1 MAGRIPDSFI
11 DGLLA
16 RVDIVELI
24 GARVPLKRKGKEYT
38 ACCPFHDERTPSFY
52 VSPTKQ
58 FYHCFGC
65 GAHGT
70 PIKFLMEYDR
80 LEFVDAVEELAKRL
94 GLEVPR
100 ESGSGREAPREGQ
113 DLYAALDAAQKYF
126 QRELTTS
133 DVAKRYLDQRGLD
146 AATIEKFGI
155 GWAPEGWSGLID
167 ALGKGDARRIELL
180 DKAGLLSKNDSGRTY
195 DKFRGRVMF
204 PIHDRRGRVIAFGGR
219 VIEKDDGP
227 KYLNSPE
234 TALFHKGR
242 ELYGLWH
249 ARQAHSKVPKLIVV
263 EGYMDVVSLWQ
274 FGINTAVATLGTATT
289 PDHAELLFRNAA
301 DVYFC
306 FDGDAA
312 GRRAAWKGLDSVLPR
327 MTDGRQAF
335 FLFLPEGEDPD
346 TLVRAQGAAAL
357 DAALASA
364 QPLSEFFFTQ
374 LSLDVD
380 LGSADGKARL
390 AERAKAYIA
399 RIPDGEFRDRM
410 QALLVQRTEIGFHA
424 SAKLGD
430 FTREL
435 VELGSQIQRDAL
447 DLSRGKVPDGYL
459 VSAPMRPST
468 GGLYGSRPYGAGANH
483 TGSRGDTTGASRGY
497 GTGGRKPRTAADRI
511 LASLPTLSA
520 PRPAGVDT
528 RRSLVRSA
536 ISLLLARPDLA
547 SDVTDLDWIETLE
560 QPGVLLFV
568 ELVRTLQAR
577 PGMSTGALLEAF
589 SEHAQAES
597 LQKLAAQPMA
607 VDDAGLAEDF
617 RGSVIKLRDQAINQ
631 RLDWLKSQP
640 MLDESGKAEL
650 RALLAYRR

>member
-16 RVDIVELI
+16 RVDIAELI
-24 GARVPLKRKGKEYT
+24 GSRVPLKRKGKEYT

-70 PIKFLMEYDR
+70 AIKFLMEYDR

-100 ESGSGREAPREGQ
+100 ESGHGREAPREGQ
-113 DLYAALDAAQKYF
+113 DLYAALDAAQRYF
-126 QRELTTS
+126 QRELANS
-133 DVAKRYLDQRGLD
+133 EVAKRYLEKRGLD

-155 GWAPEGWSGLID
+155 GWAPDGWSGLID
-167 ALGKGDARRIELL
+167 ALGKGDARRIDLL

-234 TALFHKGR
+234 TVLFHKGR

-249 ARQAHSKVPKLIVV
+249 ARQAHSKVPRLIVV

-274 FGINTAVATLGTATT
+274 FGITTAVATLGTATT

-312 GRRAAWKGLDSVLPR
+312 GRRAAWKALESVLPR

-346 TLVRAQGAAAL
+346 TVVRSQGAPAL
-357 DAALASA
+357 DTALAAA
-364 QPLSEFFFTQ
+364 QPLSEFFFAQ
-374 LSLDVD
+374 LASDVD
-380 LGSADGKARL
+380 LSSADGKARL

-410 QALLVQRTEIGFHA
+410 QALLVQRTEVGFHA
-424 SAKLGD
+424 SAKLAD

-435 VELGSQIQRDAL
+435 VDLGTRIQRDAL
-447 DLSRGKVPDGYL
+447 DLSQGRMPDGYL
-459 VSAPMRPST
+459 MSVPHLAQGGAARGWQNDRRPSRPDRH
-468 GGLYGSRPYGAGANH
+468 GPGSR
-483 TGSRGDTTGASRGY
+483 R
-497 GTGGRKPRTAADRI
+497 PRSAADRI
-511 LASLPTLSA
+511 LAELPALSA
-520 PRPAGVDT
+520 PRPAGVDH
-528 RRSLVRSA
+528 RRSLVRTA
-536 ISLLLARPDLA
+536 ISLLLARPSLA
-547 SDVTDLDWIETLE
+547 SSVEHLDWIETLD
-560 QPGVLLFV
+560 QPGIPLFV
-568 ELVRTLQAR
+568 ELVRTVATRHGL
-577 PGMSTGALLEAF
+577 STGALLESYAD
-589 SEHAQAES
+589 HPQIDA
-597 LQKLAAQPMA
+597 LQKLAAQPLSG
-607 VDDAGLAEDF
+607 DDAGLQEDF
-617 RGSVIKLRDQAINQ
+617 LGCVRKLKQQAVEQ
-631 RLDWLKSQP
+631 RLEWLKAQP
-640 MLDESGKAEL
+640 VLDDAGKREL
-650 RALLAYRR
+650 RSLLIQLR